1 MPCLL
6 GFLSFPGAWALVNHL
21 KVLFGAT
28 PNVHFRSLQSDGLL
42 SEVFV
47 ELRIYKSLGTG
58 DGPSRKVTLRNCV
71 LLAIHQDVITSLAF
85 GRSVPNVNASA
96 SVFERH
102 GACLFSAATCARS
115 PW

>member
-71 LLAIHQDVITSLAF
+71 LPCHPPGCHNIAGV
-85 GRSVPNVNASA
+85 
-96 SVFERH
+96 
-102 GACLFSAATCARS
+102 
-115 PW
+115 W